1 VNVSQAITT
10 GGQLLKGFMTKKKTK
25 AKVQILDFSE
35 LVKNLNERTVYPNK
49 VGNNL
54 VRNTEVARMKDFIKG
69 EKKDV

>member
-1 VNVSQAITT
+1 
-10 GGQLLKGFMTKKKTK
+10 MTKKKTK
-25 AKVQILDFSE
+25 AKVQLLDFSE

>member
-1 VNVSQAITT
+1 MNVSLPITT
-10 GGQLLKGFMTKKKTK
+10 GGLLLKGFMKKK
-25 AKVQILDFSE
+25 KVKVKLLDFSD

-54 VRNTEVARMKDFIKG
+54 VKNTDVARMKDFIKG

>member
-1 VNVSQAITT
+1 LYVSQAITT
-10 GGQLLKGFMTKKKTK
+10 GGLLLKGFMKKK
-25 AKVQILDFSE
+25 KVKVKILDFSD

-54 VRNTEVARMKDFIKG
+54 VKNTEVARMKDFIKG

>member
-1 VNVSQAITT
+1 
-10 GGQLLKGFMTKKKTK
+10 MKKK
-25 AKVQILDFSE
+25 KVKVKILDFSD

-54 VRNTEVARMKDFIKG
+54 VRNTDVARMKDIIKG

>member
-1 VNVSQAITT
+1 MNVSQAITT
-10 GGQLLKGFMTKKKTK
+10 GGLLLKGFMKKK
-25 AKVQILDFSE
+25 KVKVKLLDFSD

-54 VRNTEVARMKDFIKG
+54 VKNTDVARMKDFIKG

>member
-10 GGQLLKGFMTKKKTK
+10 GGQLLKGFMKKK
-25 AKVQILDFSE
+25 KVKVKILDFSD

-54 VRNTEVARMKDFIKG
+54 VRNTDVARIKDIIKG

>member
-1 VNVSQAITT
+1 LYVSQAITT
-10 GGQLLKGFMTKKKTK
+10 GGLLLKGFMKKK
-25 AKVQILDFSE
+25 KVKVKVLDFSD

-54 VRNTEVARMKDFIKG
+54 VKNTEVARMKDFIKG

>member
-1 VNVSQAITT
+1 MNVSHAITT
-10 GGQLLKGFMTKKKTK
+10 GGLLLKGFMKKK
-25 AKVQILDFSE
+25 KVKVKVLDFSD

-54 VRNTEVARMKDFIKG
+54 VKNTEVARMKDFIKG

>member
-10 GGQLLKGFMTKKKTK
+10 GGLLLKGFMKKK
-25 AKVQILDFSE
+25 KVKVKILDFSD

-54 VRNTEVARMKDFIKG
+54 VKNTEVARMKDIIKG

>member
-1 VNVSQAITT
+1 MYVSQAITT
-10 GGQLLKGFMTKKKTK
+10 GGLLLKGFMKKK
-25 AKVQILDFSE
+25 KVKVKVLDFSD

-54 VRNTEVARMKDFIKG
+54 VKNTDVARMKDFIKG

>member
-1 VNVSQAITT
+1 MNVSQAITT
-10 GGQLLKGFMTKKKTK
+10 GGLLLKGFMKKK
-25 AKVQILDFSE
+25 KVKVKILDFSD

-54 VRNTEVARMKDFIKG
+54 VKNTEVARMKDFIKG

>member
-1 VNVSQAITT
+1 MNVSQAITT
-10 GGQLLKGFMTKKKTK
+10 GGLLLKGFMKKKK
-25 AKVQILDFSE
+25 AKVKVKLLDFSD

-54 VRNTEVARMKDFIKG
+54 VKNTDVARMKDIIKG

>member
-1 VNVSQAITT
+1 LNVSQAITT
-10 GGQLLKGFMTKKKTK
+10 RGILLKGFMKKK
-25 AKVQILDFSE
+25 KVKVKLLDFSD

-54 VRNTEVARMKDFIKG
+54 VKNTDVARMKDFIKG

>member
-1 VNVSQAITT
+1 MNVSQAITT
-10 GGQLLKGFMTKKKTK
+10 GGLLLKGFMKKK
-25 AKVQILDFSE
+25 KVKVKILDFSD

-54 VRNTEVARMKDFIKG
+54 VRNTDVARMKDFIKG

>member
-1 VNVSQAITT
+1 MNVSQAITT
-10 GGQLLKGFMTKKKTK
+10 GGLLLKGFMKKK
-25 AKVQILDFSE
+25 KVKVKVLDFSD

-54 VRNTEVARMKDFIKG
+54 VKNTDVARMKDFIKG

>member
-1 VNVSQAITT
+1 MNVSQAITT
-10 GGQLLKGFMTKKKTK
+10 GGLLLKGFMKKK
-25 AKVQILDFSE
+25 KVKVKILDFSD

-54 VRNTEVARMKDFIKG
+54 VKNTDVARMKDFIKG

>member
-1 VNVSQAITT
+1 MYVSQAITT
-10 GGQLLKGFMTKKKTK
+10 GGLLLKGFMKKK
-25 AKVQILDFSE
+25 KVKVKILDFSD

-54 VRNTEVARMKDFIKG
+54 VKNTEVARMKDFIKG

>member
-1 VNVSQAITT
+1 MYVSQAITT
-10 GGQLLKGFMTKKKTK
+10 GGLLLKGFMKKK
-25 AKVQILDFSE
+25 KVKVKVLDFSD

-54 VRNTEVARMKDFIKG
+54 VKNTEVARMKDFIKG